1 MKDDKWLVTMEFFF
15 FYSMNESS
23 FFFILHGFYL
33 TLLHFNHG
41 EMKSK
46 IHIHLMQSLICN

>member
-1 MKDDKWLVTMEFFF
+1 MAGSNVTMEFFF

-23 FFFILHGFYL
+23 FFFSFYVVFTW

-41 EMKSK
+41 EMKRK
-46 IHIHLMQSLICN
+46 YTYT